1 MQRGTVEAIQ
11 LAAKEKEGVFE
22 VGEVH
27 AVAGRGL
34 EGDRYFVPEGQT
46 QEPKKQITLFEA
58 EAADAVNRDY
68 EVEMVPADTRRNIVT
83 RGISLNHLVGVEFRV
98 GEARLR
104 GIKLCEPCSRMQR
117 LADKKILKPLIHRG
131 GLNAE
136 IVTSGTIRTGDL
148 VEVP

>member
-11 LAAKEKEGVFE
+11 LAANEKGEVFE
-22 VGEVH
+22 VPEVR

-34 EGDRYFVPEGQT
+34 EGDRYFVPEGRT

-68 EVEMVPADTRRNIVT
+68 DVEMVPADTRRNIVT

-98 GEARLR
+98 GEVTLR

-117 LADKKILKPLIHRG
+117 LAEKKILKPLVHRG

-136 IVTSGTIRTGDL
+136 IVSSGTIRAGDP